1 MHFGVWAF
9 FRPKV
14 YTKPLIHG
22 DQTMTKDQEKAMS
35 KEQLQLF
42 TKLTKLQ
49 KALCLGV
56 LSGLTQRQA
65 YKQAGGK
72 AKTERTMDVSAS
84 EILNNPDVKVFM
96 DSMYAPQLAE
106 AIMTRDEAMQILS
119 GITRAPLVGSRVRI
133 HAVQQLG
140 RMQGWEAAQKHDL
153 TGHILT
159 TEVPLTEAQKALLDK
174 VLEDDI

>member
-1 MHFGVWAF
+1 
-9 FRPKV
+9 
-14 YTKPLIHG
+14 
-22 DQTMTKDQEKAMS
+22 MTKDQEKAMS
-35 KEQLQLF
+35 KEQLKLYSA
-42 TKLTKLQ
+42 LTKLQ
-49 KALCLGV
+49 KALTVGV

-72 AKTERTMDVSAS
+72 ARTEKAIDNSAS
-84 EILNNPDVKVFM
+84 EIMGHPGVKAFM

-119 GITRAPLVGSRVRI
+119 GITRAPMTGSRVRI

-140 RMQGWEAAQKHDL
+140 KMQGWEAAQKHDL

-159 TEVPLTEAQKALLDK
+159 SEVPLTDAQRAVLDK
-174 VLEDDI
+174 ALEDDV

>member
-1 MHFGVWAF
+1 
-9 FRPKV
+9 
-14 YTKPLIHG
+14 
-22 DQTMTKDQEKAMS
+22 MTKDQEKAMS
-35 KEQLQLF
+35 KEQLTLYS
-42 TKLTKLQ
+42 KLTKLQ
-49 KALCLGV
+49 KALCIGV

-72 AKTERTMDVSAS
+72 AKTEQAMDATAS
-84 EILNNPDVKVFM
+84 EILKRLEVKEFM

-119 GITRAPLVGSRVRI
+119 GITRAPLTGSRVRI

-159 TEVPLTEAQKALLDK
+159 SEVPLTDAQRAVLDK
-174 VLEDDI
+174 ALEDDV

>member
-1 MHFGVWAF
+1 
-9 FRPKV
+9 
-14 YTKPLIHG
+14 
-22 DQTMTKDQEKAMS
+22 MTKDQEKAMS
-35 KEQLQLF
+35 KEQLRLYS
-42 TKLTKLQ
+42 KLTKLQ
-49 KALCLGV
+49 KALCIGV

-72 AKTERTMDVSAS
+72 AKTEQAMDATAS
-84 EILNNPDVKVFM
+84 EILKRLEVKEFM

-119 GITRAPLVGSRVRI
+119 GITRAPLTGSRVRI

-159 TEVPLTEAQKALLDK
+159 SEVPLTDAQRAVLDK
-174 VLEDDI
+174 ALEDDV

>member
-1 MHFGVWAF
+1 
-9 FRPKV
+9 
-14 YTKPLIHG
+14 
-22 DQTMTKDQEKAMS
+22 MS
-35 KEQLQLF
+35 KDKESQLSPEQFALYR
-42 TKLTKLQ
+42 KLTRLQ
-49 KALCLGV
+49 RALCLGV

-72 AKTERTMDVSAS
+72 AKTEPTMDACAS
-84 EILNNPDVKVFM
+84 EILKNPMVKEFM

-106 AIMTRDEAMQILS
+106 SIMTRDEAMQILS
-119 GITRAPLVGSRVRI
+119 GITRAPLTGSRVRI

-159 TEVPLTEAQKALLDK
+159 SEVPLTDAQRAVLDK
-174 VLEDDI
+174 ALEDDV

>member
-1 MHFGVWAF
+1 
-9 FRPKV
+9 
-14 YTKPLIHG
+14 
-22 DQTMTKDQEKAMS
+22 MTKDQEKAMS
-35 KEQLQLF
+35 KEQLQLYS
-42 TKLTKLQ
+42 KLTKLQ
-49 KALCLGV
+49 KALCIGV

-72 AKTERTMDVSAS
+72 ARTDTAMDSSAS
-84 EILNNPDVKVFM
+84 EILKKLEVKEFM
-96 DSMYAPQLAE
+96 DAMYAPQLAE

-119 GITRAPLVGSRVRI
+119 NITRAPMTGSRIRI

-159 TEVPLTEAQKALLDK
+159 TEVPLTDAQRVVLDRALDLD
-174 VLEDDI
+174 V

>member
-1 MHFGVWAF
+1 
-9 FRPKV
+9 
-14 YTKPLIHG
+14 
-22 DQTMTKDQEKAMS
+22 MTKDQEKAMS
-35 KEQLQLF
+35 KEQLQLYS
-42 TKLTKLQ
+42 KLTKLQ
-49 KALCLGV
+49 KALCNGV

-72 AKTERTMDVSAS
+72 ARTETAMDTSAS
-84 EILNNPDVKVFM
+84 EIMKRLEVKAFM
-96 DSMYAPQLAE
+96 GSMYAPQLSE

-119 GITRAPLVGSRVRI
+119 GITRAPMAGSRVRI

-159 TEVPLTEAQKALLDK
+159 TEVPLTDAQKALLDK
-174 VLEDDI
+174 VLEDDV

>member
-1 MHFGVWAF
+1 
-9 FRPKV
+9 
-14 YTKPLIHG
+14 
-22 DQTMTKDQEKAMS
+22 MTKDQEKAMS
-35 KEQLQLF
+35 KEQIQLYS
-42 TKLTKLQ
+42 KLTKLQ
-49 KALCLGV
+49 KALCIGV

-72 AKTERTMDVSAS
+72 AKSDKSIDACAS
-84 EILNNPDVKVFM
+84 EILSNPMAKAFM

-119 GITRAPLVGSRVRI
+119 GITRAPLTGSRVRI

-159 TEVPLTEAQKALLDK
+159 SEVPLTDAQRAVLDK
-174 VLEDDI
+174 ALEDDV

>member
-1 MHFGVWAF
+1 
-9 FRPKV
+9 
-14 YTKPLIHG
+14 
-22 DQTMTKDQEKAMS
+22 MTKDQEKAMS

-42 TKLTKLQ
+42 AKLTKLQ
-49 KALCLGV
+49 RGICLGV

-72 AKTERTMDVSAS
+72 AKSDVTIDTCAS
-84 EILNNPDVKVFM
+84 EILRNPQVKEFM

-106 AIMTRDEAMQILS
+106 SIMTRDEAMQILS
-119 GITRAPLVGSRVRI
+119 NITRGPLVPSRVRI
-133 HAVQQLG
+133 HAVNQLG

-159 TEVPLTEAQKALLDK
+159 TEVPLTDAQRAVLDK
-174 VLEDDI
+174 ALEDDV